1 MVFNKYSWYCGNV
14 YQLPTP
20 NVKIHSFNVLQQV
33 FLCQFQFLECTQF
46 CYEQFNIVHRPL
58 QYFDISRE
66 LGDRMRLRLITK
78 RDRELVPH
86 ICSYHINKHEN
97 HWFNAS
103 KVAVKEIWT
112 REYDNTVKLYLR
124 ILTCYNPITRVNK
137 PSYHKTRFKQ
147 FKYNL
152 DDSKFEVH
160 DIKPV
165 SSIT

>member
-1 MVFNKYSWYCGNV
+1 MFISCPHQMSRFTHSMFYSKCFCVNSNS
-14 YQLPTP
+14 L
-20 NVKIHSFNVLQQV
+20 NVLNFV
-33 FLCQFQFLECTQF
+33 MNSSTLYIGT
-46 CYEQFNIVHRPL
+46 L
-58 QYFDISRE
+58 QCFDISRE

>member
-1 MVFNKYSWYCGNV
+1 MILWECLSAAHTTCQYSLIQCFCVNSNS
-14 YQLPTP
+14 L
-20 NVKIHSFNVLQQV
+20 NVLIFV
-33 FLCQFQFLECTQF
+33 MNSSTLYIGT
-46 CYEQFNIVHRPL
+46 L
-58 QYFDISRE
+58 QCFDISRE

-112 REYDNTVKLYLR
+112 KEYDNTVKLYLR

-137 PSYHKTRFKQ
+137 PSYHNTRFKQ

-152 DDSKFEVH
+152 DDSKFEVD